1 MERQGHVKVFEHRFE
16 HTTATHLLFAQ
27 LGLVLV
33 LLGHFHAERGQ
44 ILRVAGEHIMRGGI
58 GDCHGD
64 RASGTG
70 NTLDQRIHLGAG
82 DVLDRQHRR
91 GFAVT
96 CGKAKLTCL
105 TGAGNADQ
113 RGNRKNFI
121 DLRGSRLNGTRF
133 DDRLHHVHGEH
144 ALGVTKH
151 GNRLGNGGIVA
162 EGSSIEQR
170 TQLGESNARN
180 AGGSRCGSAE
190 SCRIRFESKQVDR
203 APGGGEQVGGHRV
216 QQCLGCVG
224 VGMQGFV
231 EHRIGALVGERH
243 RPWGGLACEG
253 ECVRLAVQSVKKK
266 GVHDVPY
273 LFQKSCDVFL
283 RLRLLTIH
291 PRTLRPSQRLV
302 AVVFGGFA
310 HAFLA
315 GEQFERFDD
324 GFAGLLGVDHGVDF
338 AHFQR

>member
-1 MERQGHVKVFEHRFE
+1 MPGTLAEAAAAAPSRAGFGSNPNRS
-16 HTTATHLLFAQ
+16 TGARWWRAGRLTPGTAVP
-27 LGLVLV
+27 GL
-33 LLGHFHAERGQ
+33 R
-44 ILRVAGEHIMRGGI
+44 
-58 GDCHGD
+58 
-64 RASGTG
+64 
-70 NTLDQRIHLGAG
+70 
-82 DVLDRQHRR
+82 RR
-91 GFAVT
+91 GYA
-96 CGKAKLTCL
+96 
-105 TGAGNADQ
+105 
-113 RGNRKNFI
+113 
-121 DLRGSRLNGTRF
+121 
-133 DDRLHHVHGEH
+133 
-144 ALGVTKH
+144 
-151 GNRLGNGGIVA
+151 
-162 EGSSIEQR
+162 
-170 TQLGESNARN
+170 
-180 AGGSRCGSAE
+180 
-190 SCRIRFESKQVDR
+190 
-203 APGGGEQVGGHRV
+203 
-216 QQCLGCVG
+216 
-224 VGMQGFV
+224 GFV